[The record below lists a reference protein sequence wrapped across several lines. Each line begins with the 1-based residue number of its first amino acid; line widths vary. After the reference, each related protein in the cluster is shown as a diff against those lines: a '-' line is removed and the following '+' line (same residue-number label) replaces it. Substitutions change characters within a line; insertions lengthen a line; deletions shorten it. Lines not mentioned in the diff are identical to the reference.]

1 MRGMRRGGKVVLHVS
16 LVCVRVCVSSVDEEE
31 VGSCGPSANISGR
44 GPLHEELP
52 VFSVLVTAISIV
64 HAR

>member
-1 MRGMRRGGKVVLHVS
+1 MLHVS